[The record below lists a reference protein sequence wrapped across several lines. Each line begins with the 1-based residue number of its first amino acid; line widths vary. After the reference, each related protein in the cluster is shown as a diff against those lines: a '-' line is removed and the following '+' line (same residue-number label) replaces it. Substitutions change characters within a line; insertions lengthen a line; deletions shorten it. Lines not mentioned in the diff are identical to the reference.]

1 MIHPVKAYLMHRTR
15 KSFCLLAAM
24 AALSSAVVLPQFKYA
39 SAQEVTSTLSSAPS
53 VSPDAQMLLE
63 SDDLIYDND
72 RQLVIA
78 TGNVQIAY
86 DGYSLVAEQVSYD
99 RKSGRVLATGNVEIL
114 EPSGNRIFADEID
127 ITDDFADGFV
137 GSLKVETAD
146 NTRIAAES
154 AERRDGEFTV
164 FNDGVYTACEECKKD
179 PTKPPLWQIRA
190 KKVIINNHTRAVQ
203 YEDASFEF
211 FGVPVVRLHRFAH
224 ADPSVKRKSGFLFP
238 RYNYSEELGHSADVT
253 YFFNL
258 APNYDLTLS
267 SRYYSRQGFLG
278 EAEWRHRTHNGQYT
292 VKFAGIDQQDPDA
305 FSEDAYITVD
315 ESQTDRKA
323 LMTTGLFHINPRWKF
338 GWNGLFQ
345 SDENFARTYG
355 LAGYSSRDETN
366 EIYLT
371 GLNNKNFFDFR
382 VQDFL
387 IQDQRAEDFDRYAAG
402 EQTLNDQ
409 QAIALPSFDYN
420 LVSDED
426 AIDGQISLDV
436 NVTSVRRDASQI
448 INSLDTTPGRFT
460 TVPLSQNPI
469 ETAANERF
477 HGIRGHYTRASADLQ
492 WKNSVVTDMGALVT
506 ASLGIQGDGIYHDT
520 KNPNT
525 EVNPLTSN
533 ESIFRAMPT
542 GALEIRYPLISEG
555 GFASQIFEPIAQ
567 IIVRPD
573 ETHIGEFPN
582 EDAQSMVF
590 DYSNLFDLDK
600 FSGFDRV
607 EGGTRANIGFRYSVN
622 IENGPGVNFV
632 AGQSFHL
639 AGQNSYAQRDLVN
652 AGQESGLETDRSDY
666 VAGVQVDTGA
676 GITFNASGRFDEK
689 DFSVRRA
696 EAGTRLAGT
705 TGVLTASYI
714 FTDEQPLY
722 ALETDRHEIKG
733 AAKLNITDNWSVF
746 GSTTYDIFNDSR
758 ISKAI
763 GLAYDDECYSFSINY
778 SQARSRSGNA
788 GREAIG
794 FRFGLRTIG
803 GYGHKF
809 NLPRRDD
816 GN

>member
-1 MIHPVKAYLMHRTR
+1 MIHPVKAYLMHHTR
-15 KSFCLLAAM
+15 KSLGLLAAIS
-24 AALSSAVVLPQFKYA
+24 ALGSVVLLPQFQDGV
-39 SAQEVTSTLSSAPS
+39 AQEVTSSLSELPA
-53 VSPDAQMLLE
+53 VNPDAQMLLE

-78 TGNVQIAY
+78 SGNVQIAY
-86 DGYSLVAEQVSYD
+86 DGYSLVADQVSYD
-99 RKSGRVLATGNVEIL
+99 RRSGRVLATGNVEIL

-127 ITDDFADGFV
+127 ITDDFSDGFV
-137 GSLKVETAD
+137 GALKVETAD
-146 NTRIAAES
+146 NTRLAAES
-154 AERRDGEFTV
+154 AERRDGEFTI
-164 FNDGVYTACEECKKD
+164 FNNGVYTACEECKKD

-190 KKVIINNHTRAVQ
+190 KRVIIDNQTRAVR

-238 RYNYSEELGHSADVT
+238 RYNYTEELGHSADVT

-267 SRYYSRQGFLG
+267 GRYYSRQGFLG
-278 EAEWRHRTHNGQYT
+278 QAEWRHRTHNGQYT
-292 VKFAGIDQQDPDA
+292 VKFARIEQEDQRA
-305 FSEDAYITVD
+305 FADESYVTVD
-315 ESQTDRKA
+315 ELQEERKA
-323 LMTTGLFHINPRWKF
+323 LMTTGRFQINPRWTF

-345 SDENFARTYG
+345 SDENFARTYSLTG
-355 LAGYSSRDETN
+355 FSSRDETN

-371 GLNNKNFFDFR
+371 GLNDKNYFDIR

-387 IQDQRAEDFDRYAAG
+387 IQDQRATDFDRYADG
-402 EQTLNDQ
+402 TQTLNDQ
-409 QAIALPSFDYN
+409 QAVALPSFDYN
-420 LVSDED
+420 LVSGED
-426 AIDGQISLDV
+426 ALEGQVSLDV
-436 NVTSVRRDASQI
+436 NVTSVRRDAAQI

-477 HGIRGHYTRASADLQ
+477 HGIRGAYTRASSDLQ
-492 WKNSVVTDMGALVT
+492 WKNSVITDPGAVVT
-506 ASLGIQGDGIYHDT
+506 ASLGLRADAIFPETDDL
-520 KNPNT
+520 NT

-533 ESIFRAMPT
+533 DSIFRAMPT
-542 GALEIRYPLISEG
+542 GALEIRYPLIAED

-573 ETHIGEFPN
+573 ETHIGQFPN

-590 DYSNLFDLDK
+590 DYTNLFDLDK

-622 IENGPGVNFV
+622 IDGGPGIDLV

-639 AGQNSYAQRDLVN
+639 AGQNSFAQRDLVN

-666 VAGVQVDTGA
+666 VAGLQFDTGR
-676 GITFNASGRFDEK
+676 GVTFNASGRFDES

-696 EAGTRLAGT
+696 EAGTQLASPI
-705 TGVLTASYI
+705 GVFSAAYI

-722 ALETDRHEIKG
+722 ALETDRHEVKG
-733 AAKLNITDNWSVF
+733 SAKLNITENWSVF
-746 GSTTYDIFNDSR
+746 GSTVFDIYNDSR
-758 ISKAI
+758 ISKSI
-763 GLAYDDECYSFSINY
+763 GLAYDDECYSFSLNY
-778 SQARSRSGNA
+778 SQSRSRSGEA
-788 GREAIG
+788 GTETIG

-816 GN
+816 G